1 MGLRVFS
8 ENHTERVDVDQ
19 RCTDSGAHA
28 TSSRRLRY
36 RPVNHPE
43 AETTV
48 PNDQSGPH
56 VGREASRPQ
65 DIPPRG
71 WKDIAA
77 RSWQEVS
84 DNNIFL
90 IAGGVTYSMLLAL
103 FPGLAALVS
112 LYGLAL
118 DPSQIER
125 QVGALATVLPD
136 QTRQLIAD
144 ELHSLAQASG
154 GALGFGL
161 AFSVVLALWSA
172 SRGMSGLMTALDVAY
187 EEKET
192 RSFLR
197 FNLAALVLT
206 IGAIVGGFIGIALVA
221 ALPAAVQFLGVG
233 GTLKWV
239 LLLAQWPLLVV
250 LMIVGLGLV
259 YRYGPDRDEPQW
271 R

>member
-1 MGLRVFS
+1 
-8 ENHTERVDVDQ
+8 
-19 RCTDSGAHA
+19 
-28 TSSRRLRY
+28 
-36 RPVNHPE
+36 
-43 AETTV
+43 
-48 PNDQSGPH
+48 
-56 VGREASRPQ
+56 
-65 DIPPRG
+65 
-71 WKDIAA
+71 
-77 RSWQEVS
+77 
-84 DNNIFL
+84 
-90 IAGGVTYSMLLAL
+90 
-103 FPGLAALVS
+103 
-112 LYGLAL
+112 
-118 DPSQIER
+118 
-125 QVGALATVLPD
+125 
-136 QTRQLIAD
+136 
-144 ELHSLAQASG
+144 
-154 GALGFGL
+154 
-161 AFSVVLALWSA
+161 
-172 SRGMSGLMTALDVAY
+172 MTALDVAY